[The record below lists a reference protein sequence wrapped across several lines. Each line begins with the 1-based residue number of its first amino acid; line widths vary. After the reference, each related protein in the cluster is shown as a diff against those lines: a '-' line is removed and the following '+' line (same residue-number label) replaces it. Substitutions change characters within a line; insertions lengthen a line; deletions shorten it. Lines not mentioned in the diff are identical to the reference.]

1 MELTELIRAMGARV
15 TGSFTSAP
23 PQITGLAYRS
33 SAVQPG
39 ELFFCLPGVKTDGHR
54 YAVEAVSR
62 GAAALVVERPLPIP
76 VPQCLVPESRRALA
90 QAARAFWGE
99 PAQELGLIGVTGTNG
114 KTTTCYLIGSL
125 LQESA
130 SPAAFSTTVVTQV
143 GTEARNSRMTTPES
157 ADLYRF
163 MREALDRGAPWAAI
177 EVSSHGLAM
186 GRVDP
191 AEFDLAVVTNVTR
204 DHLDFHQT
212 FADYWAAK
220 ARLVHLL
227 HPERKGDR
235 PKGAVLNRDD
245 AHAFRMATASKVPVL
260 TYGVDPASDIRASE
274 VELSLDGSRF
284 QLHLPGAA
292 PEPVHLPNLGAHN
305 VSNALAAAAIGH
317 LLGLSAARI
326 ARALGGASGVPGR
339 LERIEEGQPF
349 AVLVDYAHNPDGLRK
364 VVEFRPAGSGRLI
377 LVFGA
382 EGGKDRGKR
391 AMMGE
396 IARQADLVI
405 ITLDNMWGEA
415 PEAVT
420 AQIAAGLGQKEHLII
435 LDRREAL
442 AEAIRAA
449 EPGDLVVVAGKGH
462 ETAIVGPDGV
472 RPFDDRAVLREILR
486 EQMRL

>member
-1 MELTELIRAMGARV
+1 MELTELIRVMGASATV
-15 TGSFTSAP
+15 SFTSAP
-23 PQITGLAYRS
+23 LHITGLAYRS
-33 SAVQPG
+33 SAVHPG
-39 ELFFCLPGVKTDGHR
+39 ELFFCLRGVKTDGHR
-54 YAVEAVSR
+54 YAAEAVSR
-62 GAAALVVERPLPIP
+62 GAAALVVERPLSLP

-114 KTTTCYLIGSL
+114 KTTTSYLIGSL
-125 LQESA
+125 LQDA
-130 SPAAFSTTVVTQV
+130 APPAAISSTVVTRI
-143 GTEARNSRMTTPES
+143 GTEERKSSMTTPES

-163 MREALDRGAPWAAI
+163 MREALDHGAPWAAI

-191 AEFDLAVVTNVTR
+191 SEFDLAVVTNVTR
-204 DHLDFHQT
+204 DHLDFHRT

-227 HPERKGDR
+227 RPGRKGDR

-245 AHAFRMATASKVPVL
+245 DHAFRMAAGAPVPIL
-260 TYGVDPASDIRASE
+260 TYGIDSSADVRASK
-274 VELSLDGSRF
+274 VELSLAGSRF

-292 PEPVHLPNLGAHN
+292 PESVHLPILGAHN
-305 VSNALAAAAIGH
+305 VSNALAAAAVGH
-317 LLGLSAARI
+317 LLGLSAERI
-326 ARALGGASGVPGR
+326 ARALGGASCVPGR

-349 AVLVDYAHNPDGLRK
+349 TVLVDYAHNPDGLRK
-364 VVEFRPAGSGRLI
+364 VVEFRPPGSGRLI

-405 ITLDNMWGEA
+405 ITLDNMWGES

-420 AQIAAGLGQKEHLII
+420 AQIAAGLGQKEHQII
-435 LDRREAL
+435 FDRHEAL
-442 AEAIRAA
+442 ATALRVA

-486 EQMRL
+486 ERMRL